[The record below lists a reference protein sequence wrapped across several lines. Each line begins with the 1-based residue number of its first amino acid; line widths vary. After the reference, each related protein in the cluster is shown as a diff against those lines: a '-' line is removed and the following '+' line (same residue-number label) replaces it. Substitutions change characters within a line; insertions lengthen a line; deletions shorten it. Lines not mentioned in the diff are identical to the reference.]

1 MVPKCRLARFGPVGP
16 VIVPVVATG
25 TGSTS
30 VAGGGLAATLAV
42 MTRNTI
48 STDCVVKLEDTTTV
62 AGLTPAAPA
71 APKCAR
77 ARLHSALR
85 RASVTLTQLF
95 ASAAVLIVA

>member
-1 MVPKCRLARFGPVGP
+1 
-16 VIVPVVATG
+16 VVATG
-25 TGSTS
+25 TGNTR
-30 VAGGGLAATLAV
+30 VAGGGLAATVPV

-77 ARLHSALR
+77 ASPHSAFR
-85 RASVTLTQLF
+85 RASVMETQLL
-95 ASAAVLIVA
+95 ARAAALIVA